1 MTKAERNALAKMIC
15 RAIDRGEVAA
25 SELAALR
32 AQIARAPTRR
42 VAYRRLCLWV
52 ERVGTNL
59 LRQKLFRAVQIPSR
73 N

>member
-1 MTKAERNALAKMIC
+1 MTKTERNALAKMIC
-15 RAIDRGEVAA
+15 RAIDNGEIDA

-42 VAYRRLCLWV
+42 VAYRRLCRWV
-52 ERVGTNL
+52 ERIGMNL
-59 LRQKLFRAVQIPSR
+59 LRQKLFKAVQTVSR